1 MRNLSARGIM
11 PACIAAVAALGL
23 AVPGTALAKNNP
35 NQCSGV
41 NIEGKG
47 SSFQK
52 SIEVNFWTPQ
62 FNTLATAKTACS
74 GTQGDLKKPTVK
86 YTSTGSGAALKSW
99 GIENEGSEI
108 SFAATNAFI
117 STDDP
122 VNPSQTK
129 EVEKQESTETPGSVL
144 TFPVSQGAIT
154 VIMHLPT
161 GCTATSTASPERL
174 VIGQSELQGV
184 FAGTVK
190 TWGQLKAGGDK
201 LTGAGCEE
209 AKIQPAVRKD
219 ESGSTHILMKFLNLI
234 NKEPLA
240 TAKGSHTWA
249 ELAEGA
255 LNQTWPTAAGVV
267 TPAGTGGGELAAL
280 VAANPGDIGY
290 VDLATARSKTAF
302 GTEGGAGKP
311 TFWAEV
317 ENENKKGKA
326 KFAEPSINGENGTT
340 STANCKKT
348 LYANFSEGK
357 EIAFPPPSVTEN
369 WNEVTTKVAEKTY
382 PLCGLTYNMA
392 FTKYSLLPGTS
403 ASEVQTVE
411 DYTKFVMDKKGGQ
424 KLAAEGDYAAL
435 PKAVLSISAAGL
447 PLIGD

>member
-1 MRNLSARGIM
+1 MRHLSARGILL
-11 PACIAAVAALGL
+11 ACTAAVAALAL
-23 AVPGTALAKNNP
+23 AVPGTALAKGDP

-52 SIEVNFWTPQ
+52 SLELNFWNPQ
-62 FNTLATAKTACS
+62 FNASTAKTACS
-74 GTQGDLKKPTVK
+74 GTQGTGGKPTVK

-108 SFAATNAFI
+108 HFDATNSFAAT
-117 STDDP
+117 DDP
-122 VNPSQTK
+122 PNPTQIK
-129 EVEKQESTETPGSVL
+129 EVEKQETTETPESLLTVPVAQGS
-144 TFPVSQGAIT
+144 IT

-161 GCTATSTASPERL
+161 GCEATSTATPGKL

-190 TWGQLKAGGDK
+190 TWGELKAGGDK
-201 LTGAGCEE
+201 VMGAGCEA

-219 ESGSTHILMKFLNLI
+219 ESGSTHILMKFMFLI
-234 NKEPLA
+234 NKETLA

-249 ELAEGA
+249 ELAEGS

-267 TPAGTGGGELAAL
+267 TPAGTGGGEETAL
-280 VAANPGDIGY
+280 VAKEPGYIGY
-290 VDLATARSKTAF
+290 VDLATARGNKAF
-302 GTEGGAGKP
+302 GAEGGAGKP
-311 TFWAEV
+311 TFWAAV

-340 STANCKKT
+340 ATANCKKT
-348 LYANFSEGK
+348 LYSNFSEGK
-357 EIAFPPPSVTEN
+357 EVAFPPPSVSEA
-369 WNEVTTKVAEKTY
+369 WNEVTTKLAEKTY
-382 PLCGLTYNMA
+382 PLCGLTYNLA

-403 ASEVQTVE
+403 ATEAQTVK
-411 DYTKFVMDKKGGQ
+411 DYMTFLTDKKGGQ
-424 KLAAEGDYAAL
+424 KLAQEGDYAAL
-435 PKAVLSISAAGL
+435 PKAVLNIAKAGT